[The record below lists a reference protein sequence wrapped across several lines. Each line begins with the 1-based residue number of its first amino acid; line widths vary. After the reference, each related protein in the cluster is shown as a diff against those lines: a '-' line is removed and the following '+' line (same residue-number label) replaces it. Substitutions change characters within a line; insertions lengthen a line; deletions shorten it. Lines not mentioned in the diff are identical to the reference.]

1 MVPDERRQRKWRW
14 VDGRI
19 MMAVD
24 TLDTAAAHKQT
35 VFTFGWLSSWL

>member
-1 MVPDERRQRKWRW
+1 MVPDGRRQRKWRW

-24 TLDTAAAHKQT
+24 TLDTVAAQSQA